1 MLVYLKDER
10 MKRITIYGSALAT
23 FLMVSLAFI
32 QPVTAQSSGLTESLD
47 NVEDIKGLSYDEN
60 FQGYSELILSYLEL
74 KSILEEYLDGNIL
87 YNSTLLAEDSDLN
100 IVDEQDIISLDEVGS
115 LIKWYPGQIIGLII
129 KAIMQVIAFVVNCF
143 AAVIGGILLVL
154 GLIAA
159 AILKAIDDFIKGIT
173 N

>member
-1 MLVYLKDER
+1 
-10 MKRITIYGSALAT
+10 MKRIIYGSIFAS

-32 QPVTAQSSGLTESLD
+32 QPVTAQSSGLTDSID
-47 NVEDIKGLSYDEN
+47 NVEDIKGLAYDEI
-60 FQGYSELILSYLEL
+60 FQEYREIILSFLERIY
-74 KSILEEYLDGNIL
+74 ILEEYLNDTIS
-87 YNSTLLAEDSDLN
+87 YNSTLLTEDFELS
-100 IVDEQDIISLDEVGS
+100 IVDGQDIILSDDVS

-129 KAIMQVIAFVVNCF
+129 MAILQVIAFVVNCF
-143 AAVIGGILLVL
+143 AAVIGGILLTL